1 MITPSDPTDVPSTLA
16 HTLAEELVEAVP
28 DFFEKTGPVAN
39 AWDDV
44 RQYRRS
50 HYRRR
55 VRATIFA
62 PRDPGQ
68 TLLTGHEVVT
78 RDVSRCGIG
87 ILLRDQLFP
96 GQQVELELNDGPP
109 QRVEVIWCRR
119 EGKHFHAGCR
129 FAPTLANDASDV
141 TGGP

>member
-1 MITPSDPTDVPSTLA
+1 MTTPPDSTDVPSTEAL
-16 HTLAEELVEAVP
+16 TLADELVEAVP
-28 DFFEKTGPVAN
+28 DFFEKTGPTAN
-39 AWDDV
+39 AWNEM

-50 HYRRR
+50 HYRRT

-62 PRDPGQ
+62 PRDSGQ
-68 TLLTGHEVVT
+68 MQLTPDVTVT

-119 EGKHFHAGCR
+119 KGKHFHAGCR
-129 FAPTLANDASDV
+129 FAPTLGVDASDV
-141 TGGP
+141 